1 MFSAALSIAGKG
13 RHIHN
18 HVRVT
23 MAIHKAR
30 WRKRIWHTWQSQLE
44 NKHYQYMYSVPIK
57 TAFSV
62 SIYALGHCLLSSRH
76 CARVRR
82 VIDREKQF

>member
-30 WRKRIWHTWQSQLE
+30 WSKC
-44 NKHYQYMYSVPIK
+44 K
-57 TAFSV
+57 TYGIRGSP
-62 SIYALGHCLLSSRH
+62 SLKTNITSTCIPSL
-76 CARVRR
+76 
-82 VIDREKQF
+82 